1 MRIARGAPFCF
12 IGIKEN
18 IMNSQTTSQH
28 KNHWATRLVG
38 GVTAFA
44 YLFTLLGA
52 APAEASF
59 WADRAA
65 ARSRMPGRGES
76 GPTLLAQL
84 PASQV
89 FSFGSA
95 AQSVPMVPVPSL
107 SKILATT
114 PLWARRAV
122 TPFADVRAVREG
134 SLSDL
139 QFFLIMDAH
148 EVYSAQKNVAQ
159 LLVSLGAQGK
169 MVVGVEGTAGAFDLE
184 RHRGLLPF
192 PAQEQL
198 TDHLLKKGFIN
209 GPEAFGLTA
218 ATVPHLW
225 GVEDPVLYDANVRAY
240 RDSLSAEG
248 ETRSALSILKK
259 EGGERQKTVF
269 SESLQ
274 KLDREVQAMHED
286 RGDLGRYAAEISRGA
301 GGGQHVQR
309 FLDAKALEDKIS
321 FPAVEQ
327 ARAAFIERLSPLLV
341 TAEMT
346 KLIQETTMFRT
357 GGQSAKDY
365 YRMIE
370 SVGLSKGVP
379 LSAYPAFREYI
390 SYVSLADGIDA
401 APLMEEMDALEERA
415 YRRLATGES
424 LALAEWSKDLRL
436 AERAVEHAL
445 TPLEWGRFEMRRE
458 DLARLKERAAS
469 FGFSTAAAE
478 TVQTQLPKFAAFFE
492 AAEARNKTLLDN
504 ILAEARRQGANT
516 AVLVTGGFHV
526 PALEKWLISEKIPH
540 AVLSP
545 RVAEVPESGAGY
557 LQAFAPTRTPL
568 ERLLVGDRLFMNPP
582 SATAVGTQFPSSPYN
597 LSARAL
603 NSAEMVYG
611 VTLTEDPASY
621 AEKWNRQNSDSGRVS
636 VKVAQQQAGT
646 NTLQILF
653 DGSNQEIWVATD
665 QSEGSVGAP
674 ENLAA
679 AVERNGGKVVDEGQ
693 VGKVNYAI
701 GGKAVSRVLP
711 EIMAG
716 LGFMVWLG
724 GTSLSPPALLLGLG
738 MWGILGGMML
748 RALIYSSVYWHG
760 MGHAA
765 VVSALG
771 KPTFK
776 KLMHSYESSLS
787 TTALIPFANIF
798 IPGLSTKS
806 DAPSMPALGKDSP
819 SIENRVAALA
829 GPLNNLM
836 VVGLVAPF
844 LGMAG
849 ISDFSY
855 LALAAVAGVNLW
867 TVVTSISDF
876 QTAISGIARV
886 FACGVIGVVY
896 GGPNAKGAA
905 MPVGL
910 QSVLDTAVRRT
921 LHRGGQSGGVAAIAV
936 KENGHAEFSYFVE
949 KVAKESNR
957 RLRLGKLMRDASSR
971 ISDRAEKDGFGGLK
985 RVVAVAHTRYGT
997 NLAQP
1002 IALNAHPHLGSNH
1015 EDTIVYIGEGSRDD
1029 HYERPWNGPS
1039 AKPAVKSI
1047 AMPRGVAIAHN
1058 GDDNA
1063 TAVFLEGE
1071 KSIYITNDED
1081 AMLSEHMT
1089 GFKNPAEGDSPQI
1102 ATRLERWITQGSV
1115 MASLRLAL
1123 LQTGVASLAK
1133 KNPDF
1138 TELLER
1144 APTPA
1149 LLNGMF
1155 QTQALQSFKGEI
1167 DSLLQRHPKATR
1179 LEKLFIEAGARVPS
1193 NEAFWDLEERVPF
1206 ETGSDIEGLR
1216 NRFAGQADAFLQN
1229 LTWFNDLQEQ
1239 DQKELA
1245 LVFSDLFLK
1254 FFFTGDFRRSGIHL
1268 LRRADSTST
1277 HGVMNTTVLE
1287 GESAQWLRQNQP
1299 FYVWVT
1305 EDGKNVAGSS
1315 ESKAFLGG
1323 KIGDSLFRYRLT
1335 LRNGEGATLRENR
1348 LVIDHV
1354 EKGRVAEY
1362 DFALMDQVTKEKR
1375 WLDLENSPYVSP
1387 SSSLDIAP
1395 EQRVREDEEMIPWV
1409 NETLRKDFSDPT
1421 SHNSQTGR
1429 AFVAMLMDRL
1439 TKKKKGIDLVIVG
1452 TEKSFDAGNQ
1462 HAEALRKL
1470 ASMAGRPLNI
1480 EVVYG
1485 AEFSRKDLVKLRD
1498 KGFGAD
1504 TLVLG
1509 VASSG
1514 QTANTMYVLESLN
1527 KAWEG
1532 LSEAAEGTSVKGK
1545 TPPHFLVSADID
1557 NPYTEEVLGQGLAQG
1572 DSFIAR
1578 NFVTFPGLD
1587 SFHPAEAATVT
1598 HKATERLLK
1607 EVSILFAETLAQ
1619 RSRRWKSG
1627 GLPAG
1632 VTGAVHKMVDNGDEL
1647 DRRITGLDA
1656 NGNPHLKVR
1665 ETGETND
1672 IPDQIQTMANR
1683 LQGAFLETLWATAAT
1698 ALFVSVTLM
1707 LHQTPASVLLS
1718 WFPNGAFQFT
1728 QGLPV
1733 LAAIVGWL
1741 TLGSV
1746 AWKTKMWKWSP
1757 FLGLL
1762 GVVVV
1767 LGGGLFLGESLL
1779 LGGAALGHAM
1789 GWGGISASLGH
1800 MPIHLDVSPVNIM
1813 NIMSYV
1819 FFFFTATLGMRKVAG
1834 RPLWDRLGGR
1844 ILVVSDAQ
1852 HSVARLSAAR
1862 WRRLVNQR
1870 FAWMGLNSV
1879 NESSLG
1885 RLTHEEA
1892 LNSNVRGNIYLL
1904 GESRDTVG
1912 PTVMNYKQLGG
1923 SPNGP
1928 GRIWRMGI
1936 GHKRAGEESPA
1947 YSEGYI
1953 SLAMKGDNPAGDNLD
1968 LAEIQDLIQDGPAR
1982 DTAGMVLALRVAEKM
1997 SSVKPLNFVPGM
2009 TSSEAK
2015 TSTTQQPFA
2024 PLSEAEVREVF
2035 GLGAPLSLVSD
2046 PLVESPSAEEEKG
2059 GETFPTVTTSEK
2071 AFPVVPT
2078 LEMQA
2083 TPAISETAPVLE
2095 VGQWESYRVVKMDG
2109 MFVVSEGP
2117 SVGGVEDPHVAAAI
2131 DLSDQVP
2138 DLKGAPYVVSATPET
2153 VVDDERVATVA
2164 QKDGAAWKEFRRTWI
2179 TGPVK
2184 KMTRITVFLIV
2195 AISLT
2200 SWGGNLMTGVDRTL
2214 NQIFNAAFSQEL
2226 LRTGQV
2232 ENVEF
2237 RTSNGLSTESTQANP
2252 MTTASSEDSGQGL
2265 PSSETKVSVVNTR
2278 VTGLISYENHPYDG
2292 VRFLGKVGPSVV
2304 RVLHRDG
2311 GWVNVDAN
2319 GRAGWIHRKHLFHLK
2334 GGKARVVN
2342 ISSLFDARPFE
2353 NAGKRGRFAKGA
2365 VLEVLEQ
2372 KGGWA
2377 KVKALGVEASPVWVS
2392 GRFLKAVQSGQM
2404 DFSVKEEVTQVK
2416 DVPVPSALGQPALE
2430 TGPLAPLLVPMGPV
2444 LGLLGRRRVPVSTS
2458 PGALLRQRLLSGA
2471 RRGWEGEKVSVA
2483 KAVLAYAEN
2492 PSDTAWGDQGIR
2504 LALGYG
2510 ALAGGTWA
2518 KDRPLVDDFRRTR
2531 AELKGQP
2538 LTVLEGRRLTGLA
2551 RLASA
2556 WERASTPSYVD
2567 GALQVIKLTSAE
2579 EETHLLHHWAVALDR
2594 VVAHGGQMPVLVA
2607 KSSDQRDRLEASLN
2621 AWRVENRSLGLT
2633 IPTGPMR
2640 WVYSE
2645 RLSAD
2650 VAQRDAQG
2658 VLQSVRMGALLQGV
2672 GVDVQNVQS
2681 IDLVTGVQPDWIWD
2695 RSDLPR
2701 EMAVRLIVGVLKDL
2715 SLSAPLD
2722 SAQNAIRSAR
2732 KALTAA

>member
-1 MRIARGAPFCF
+1 MG
-12 IGIKEN
+12 K
-18 IMNSQTTSQH
+18 NSTSRN
-28 KNHWATRLVG
+28 KNLWAARLVG
-38 GVTAFA
+38 AVTAAA
-44 YLFTLLGA
+44 YLVTLLGA

-59 WADRAA
+59 WEDRAA
-65 ARSRMPGRGES
+65 ARSRLEGKGGES
-76 GPTLLAQL
+76 PTLLAQL
-84 PASQV
+84 PASQA

-95 AQSVPMVPVPSL
+95 IRPVSLVAPAPSL
-107 SKILATT
+107 AKILAST

-122 TPFADVRAVREG
+122 TPFADVRVVREG
-134 SLSDL
+134 RSSDL
-139 QFFLIMDAH
+139 QFFLVMDAH
-148 EVYSAQKNVAQ
+148 DVYSAQQNVAR
-159 LLVSLGAQGK
+159 LLESLGAQGK
-169 MVVGVEGTAGAFDLE
+169 MVVGVEGTTGAFDLE
-184 RHRGLLPF
+184 RHRGLLPS

-198 TDHLLKKGFIN
+198 MGHLLKKGFIN

-301 GGGQHVQR
+301 GEGVGPQVQR

-327 ARAAFIERLSPLLV
+327 ARAAFIERLSPLLG
-341 TAEMT
+341 TAEMGN
-346 KLIQETTMFRT
+346 LIQETTVFRT
-357 GGQSAKDY
+357 GGESAKDY

-390 SYVSLADGIDA
+390 SYVSLADGIHA
-401 APLMEEMDALEERA
+401 AQLMEELDALEEQA
-415 YRRLATGES
+415 YRRWATGES
-424 LALAEWSKDLRL
+424 LSLAEWNKDLRL
-436 AERAVEHAL
+436 AERAVDHAL
-445 TPLEWGRFEMRRE
+445 TPLEWGRFELRRGE
-458 DLARLKERAAS
+458 LARLKERAET

-478 TVQTQLPKFAAFFE
+478 TVQAQLPTFAAFFK

-504 ILAEARRQGANT
+504 TLAEARRQGANT
-516 AVLVTGGFHV
+516 AVLVTGGFHA
-526 PALEKWLISEKIPH
+526 PALEKRLISEKIPH

-582 SATAVGTQFPSSPYN
+582 SATAVAVQSPNDPFHESGVALDKATVGYGTVLAASLGKLEEFIGRWNQRFGDRGRAV
-597 LSARAL
+597 ARVVSNGEVDVAEVKFSESNQPALLVATAAGSGSVNSEVL
-603 NSAEMVYG
+603 NSA
-611 VTLTEDPASY
+611 
-621 AEKWNRQNSDSGRVS
+621 VS
-636 VKVAQQQAGT
+636 QQ
-646 NTLQILF
+646 
-653 DGSNQEIWVATD
+653 
-665 QSEGSVGAP
+665 
-674 ENLAA
+674 
-679 AVERNGGKVVDEGQ
+679 GGKVVDQGQ
-693 VGKVNYAI
+693 VGAVAYAL
-701 GGKAVSRVLP
+701 GGKIVTRVLP
-711 EIMAG
+711 EILGAI
-716 LGFMVWLG
+716 GFMVWLG

-738 MWGILGGMML
+738 MWGILGGMMV

-836 VVGLVAPF
+836 VAGLVAPF

-849 ISDFSY
+849 ISDFTY

-876 QTAISGIARV
+876 QTAITGIARV
-886 FACGVIGVVY
+886 FACGVIGIVY

-1015 EDTIVYIGEGSRDD
+1015 EDTIVYIGEGSRND
-1029 HYERPWNGPS
+1029 HYERPWNGS
-1039 AKPAVKSI
+1039 SGKPAVKSI

-1081 AMLSEHMT
+1081 ALLSEHMT

-1123 LQTGVASLAK
+1123 LQTGVASLAG

-1149 LLNGMF
+1149 LLNGML

-1206 ETGSDIEGLR
+1206 EAGSDIDGLR
-1216 NRFAGQADAFLQN
+1216 NRLAGQADAFLQN

-1239 DQKELA
+1239 DQKESA

-1305 EDGKNVAGSS
+1305 ENGKNVAGSS

-1335 LRNGEGATLRENR
+1335 LRNGEVATLRENR

-1362 DFALMDQVTKEKR
+1362 DFAQMDQVTKEKR

-1462 HAEALRKL
+1462 HAESLRKL

-1527 KAWEG
+1527 KAREG
-1532 LSEAAEGTSVKGK
+1532 LSEAAEGTPVKGK

-1632 VTGAVHKMVDNGDEL
+1632 VTGAVHQMVDNGDEL

-1746 AWKTKMWKWSP
+1746 AWKTKMWKWRP

-1767 LGGGLFLGESLL
+1767 LGGGLFLGEWLL
-1779 LGGAALGHAM
+1779 LGGDALGHAM

-1800 MPIHLDVSPVNIM
+1800 LPIHLDVSPVNIM

-1819 FFFFTATLGMRKVAG
+1819 FFFFAATLGMRKVAG

-2035 GLGAPLSLVSD
+2035 GLGAPSSPVSE
-2046 PLVESPSAEEEKG
+2046 PFTESPSD
-2059 GETFPTVTTSEK
+2059 EK
-2071 AFPVVPT
+2071 ASASVPT
-2078 LEMQA
+2078 LEKQA
-2083 TPAISETAPVLE
+2083 TPAVPELASVREAEQFDLAPLASNLGIQIEPSQNNSYLVTRMAGELVIGATAA
-2095 VGQWESYRVVKMDG
+2095 KN
-2109 MFVVSEGP
+2109 
-2117 SVGGVEDPHVAAAI
+2117 ED
-2131 DLSDQVP
+2131 
-2138 DLKGAPYVVSATPET
+2138 
-2153 VVDDERVATVA
+2153 
-2164 QKDGAAWKEFRRTWI
+2164 AAWKEFMRDWI
-2179 TGPVK
+2179 TRPVVK
-2184 KMTRITVFLIV
+2184 VTRITVFLIA

-2200 SWGGNLMTGVDRTL
+2200 SWGGNLMMGVDRTL
-2214 NQIFNAAFSQEL
+2214 SQIFNRSAFSQDLE
-2226 LRTGQV
+2226 RTGHV
-2232 ENVEF
+2232 E
-2237 RTSNGLSTESTQANP
+2237 
-2252 MTTASSEDSGQGL
+2252 SSDRKAGEVTGQEL
-2265 PSSETKVSVVNTR
+2265 PSSNTKVSVVATR
-2278 VTGLISYENHPYDG
+2278 MTGLMSYENHPYAG
-2292 VRFLGKVGPSVV
+2292 VRFLGKVEPSVV
-2304 RVLHRDG
+2304 RVLRRDG
-2311 GWVNVDAN
+2311 GWVNIDAN
-2319 GRAGWIHRKHLFHLK
+2319 GRAGWIYSKHLFHLK

-2342 ISSLFDARPFE
+2342 TSSLFDARPFE
-2353 NAGKRGRFAKGA
+2353 NVGKRGRFAKGA
-2365 VLEVLEQ
+2365 ALEVLEE
-2372 KGGWA
+2372 KGGWT
-2377 KVKALGVEASPVWVS
+2377 KVKALGSEAAPVWVS
-2392 GRFLKAVQSGQM
+2392 GRFLKTVQAGQM
-2404 DFSVKEEVTQVK
+2404 DSSVKPEISQNR
-2416 DVPVPSALGQPALE
+2416 DVPMPSALGQPSIE
-2430 TGPLAPLLVPMGPV
+2430 KGPLAPLLVPMVPV

-2471 RRGWEGEKVSVA
+2471 RRGWEGENILVA
-2483 KAVLAYAEN
+2483 KTVLAFAEN

-2518 KDRPLVDDFRRTR
+2518 NDRALVNDFRRTR
-2531 AELKGQP
+2531 QDLKGQP
-2538 LTVLEGRRLTGLA
+2538 LTVLEGRKLTGLA
-2551 RLASA
+2551 RLAA
-2556 WERASTPSYVD
+2556 TWKRASTPSYVD
-2567 GALQVIKLTSAE
+2567 GALQVLNLTSAE
-2579 EETHLLHHWAVALDR
+2579 EETQLLHHWAVALDR
-2594 VVAHGGQMPVLVA
+2594 VVTHGGQMPVLVA
-2607 KSSDQRDRLEASLN
+2607 KSSEQRDRLEASLN
-2621 AWRVENRSLGLT
+2621 AWRAENSALGLS
-2633 IPTGPMR
+2633 IPSEKTR
-2640 WVYSE
+2640 WVYSDT
-2645 RLSAD
+2645 LSAD

-2658 VLQSVRMGALLQGV
+2658 VLQSVRMGALLRGV
-2672 GVDVQNVQS
+2672 GVDIRQVQS
-2681 IDLVTGVQPDWIWD
+2681 IDLVTGVQPGWIWD
-2695 RSDLPR
+2695 RSDLPS
-2701 EMAVRLIVGVLKDL
+2701 EMVVRMIIGVLKDL

>member
-1 MRIARGAPFCF
+1 MGKI
-12 IGIKEN
+12 
-18 IMNSQTTSQH
+18 STSRN

-38 GVTAFA
+38 AVTAAA
-44 YLFTLLGA
+44 YLVTILGA

-59 WADRAA
+59 WEDRAA
-65 ARSRMPGRGES
+65 ARSRLEGNGGQS
-76 GPTLLAQL
+76 PTLLAQL
-84 PASQV
+84 PASQA

-95 AQSVPMVPVPSL
+95 IRPVPLVAPSPSL
-107 SKILATT
+107 SKILAST

-122 TPFADVRAVREG
+122 TPYADVRVVREG
-134 SLSDL
+134 RSSDIR
-139 QFFLIMDAH
+139 FFLVMDAH
-148 EVYSAQKNVAQ
+148 DVYSAQQNVAR
-159 LLVSLGAQGK
+159 LLESLGSQGK
-169 MVVGVEGTAGAFDLE
+169 MVVGVEGTTGAFDLD
-184 RHRGLLPF
+184 RHRGLLPS

-218 ATVPHLW
+218 PTVPHLW
-225 GVEDPVLYDANVRAY
+225 GVEDPALYDANVRAY

-248 ETRSALSILKK
+248 ETRSALAVLKK
-259 EGGERQKTVF
+259 EGFERQKTVF
-269 SESLQ
+269 SGALQ

-286 RGDLGRYAAEISRGA
+286 RGDLGRYATEISRGA
-301 GGGQHVQR
+301 GGGVGQHVQR

-327 ARAAFIERLSPLLV
+327 ARAAFIERLSPLLG
-341 TAEMT
+341 TAEMA
-346 KLIQETTMFRT
+346 KLVQATTVFRT
-357 GGQSAKDY
+357 GGESAKDY

-370 SVGLSKGVP
+370 AVGLSKGVP

-390 SYVSLADGIDA
+390 SYVSLADGIGA
-401 APLMEEMDALEERA
+401 AQLMEELDALETRA
-415 YRRLATGES
+415 YQRLATGEALS
-424 LALAEWSKDLRL
+424 LAEWNKDLRL

-445 TPLEWGRFEMRRE
+445 TPLEWGQFEARRE
-458 DLARLKERAAS
+458 EWARLTERAHS
-469 FGFSTAAAE
+469 LGFSTSAAE

-492 AAEARNKTLLDN
+492 AAEARNKTLLEN
-504 ILAEARRQGANT
+504 TLAEARRQGANT
-516 AVLVTGGFHV
+516 AVLVTGGFHA
-526 PALEKWLISEKIPH
+526 PALEKRLMNENIPH

-568 ERLLVGDRLFMNPP
+568 ERLLLGERLFMNPP
-582 SATAVGTQFPSSPYN
+582 SATAVGTQLPSSPYN
-597 LSARAL
+597 LSARTL

-611 VTLTEDPASY
+611 VTLAEDPASF
-621 AEKWNRQNSDSGRVS
+621 AENWNRQNPNTGRVS
-636 VKVAQQQAGT
+636 VQAIQEEGT
-646 NTLQILF
+646 KSLRISF
-653 DGSNQEIWVATD
+653 VGANQEILVATD
-665 QSEGSVGAP
+665 QTERSLTAP
-674 ENLAA
+674 KKLAA
-679 AVERNGGKVVDEGQ
+679 AVERKGGKVVDEGH
-693 VGKVNYAI
+693 VGNVNYAI

-711 EIMAG
+711 EILAG
-716 LGFMVWLG
+716 VGFMVWLG
-724 GTSLSPPALLLGLG
+724 GTSLSPPALLIGLGL
-738 MWGILGGMML
+738 WGILGGMML
-748 RALIYSSVYWHG
+748 RAVILSSVYWHG

-771 KPTFK
+771 KQNFK
-776 KLMHSYESSLS
+776 QLMHSYESSLS
-787 TTALIPFANIF
+787 FEALVPFSTIF
-798 IPGLSTKS
+798 IPGLSSKS
-806 DAPSMPALGKDSP
+806 SAPSMAALEADSP
-819 SIENRVAALA
+819 SLGNRVAALA
-829 GPLNNLM
+829 GPLSNLM

-844 LGMAG
+844 LGMTG
-849 ISDFSY
+849 ISDFTY

-867 TVVTSISDF
+867 TVLTSVSDF
-876 QTAISGIARV
+876 QTAITGIARV

-936 KENGHAEFSYFVE
+936 KENGHSEFSYFVE
-949 KVAKESNR
+949 KVAKEKNR

-971 ISDRAEKDGFGGLK
+971 ISDRAEKDGYGGLK

-1015 EDTIVYIGEGSRDD
+1015 EDTIVYIGEGGRDD
-1029 HYERPWNGPS
+1029 HYERPWNGPR

-1063 TAVFLEGE
+1063 TAVSLDGE

-1081 AMLSEHMT
+1081 ALLSEHMT

-1102 ATRLERWITQGSV
+1102 ATRMERWITQGSV

-1123 LQTGVASLAK
+1123 FQTGVASLAG
-1133 KNPDF
+1133 KNTHF
-1138 TELLER
+1138 AEILER
-1144 APTPA
+1144 APTPG
-1149 LLNGMF
+1149 LLNGLL
-1155 QTQALQSFKGEI
+1155 QTQALQSFEREVVV
-1167 DSLLQRHPKATR
+1167 LLQRHPQANR
-1179 LEKLFIEAGARVPS
+1179 LENLFAAAGARVQS

-1206 ETGSDIEGLR
+1206 ERGSDIEGLR

-1229 LTWFNDLQEQ
+1229 LPWFNDLQGHE
-1239 DQKELA
+1239 QKELA
-1245 LVFSDLFLK
+1245 QVFSDLFLK
-1254 FFFTGDFRRSGIHL
+1254 FYFTGDFRRSGIHL

-1305 EDGKNVAGSS
+1305 EDGKSLAGSS

-1335 LRNGEGATLRENR
+1335 LRNGEVATLRENR

-1362 DFALMDQVTKEKR
+1362 DFDHMDRVTEERR

-1387 SSSLDIAP
+1387 SSSLETAP

-1409 NETLRKDFSDPT
+1409 NETLKEEFSDPA

-1429 AFVAMLMDRL
+1429 AFVTLLMNRL

-1462 HAEALRKL
+1462 HAETLRKL
-1470 ASMAGRPLNI
+1470 SSMAGRPLNI
-1480 EVVYG
+1480 EVVYA

-1532 LSEAAEGTSVKGK
+1532 LSEASERTSVEGK

-1557 NPYTEEVLGQGLAQG
+1557 NPYTEEVLGQGLAKG
-1572 DSFIAR
+1572 DPFIAR

-1587 SFHPAEAATVT
+1587 SFHPSEAATVT

-1607 EVSILFAETLAQ
+1607 EVSVLFAESLAQ

-1627 GLPAG
+1627 GLAAG
-1632 VTGAVHKMVDNGDEL
+1632 VPETVRQMVDNGDEL

-1656 NGNPHLKVR
+1656 NGNSHLKVR
-1665 ETGETND
+1665 QTGEVND
-1672 IPDQIQTMANR
+1672 IPDQIQSMANR
-1683 LQGAFLETLWATAAT
+1683 MQGAFLETLWATAAT

-1707 LHQTPASVLLS
+1707 LHQTPASVLLG
-1718 WFPNGAFQFT
+1718 WFPNGAFPFA

-1733 LAAIVGWL
+1733 LAAIVGML
-1741 TLGSV
+1741 TLGGV
-1746 AWKTKMWKWSP
+1746 AWKTKMWKWSL

-1762 GVVVV
+1762 GMVTV
-1767 LGGGLFLGESLL
+1767 LGGGLFLGESLFI
-1779 LGGAALGHAM
+1779 GVDALGHAM
-1789 GWGGISASLGH
+1789 GWGGIGSSLGH
-1800 MPIHLDVSPVNIM
+1800 LPIYLDVSPVNIV
-1813 NIMSYV
+1813 NILSYV
-1819 FFFFTATLGMRKVAG
+1819 FFFFAATLGMRQVTG

-1936 GHKRAGEESPA
+1936 GHKQKGEESPA

-1953 SLAMKGDNPAGDNLD
+1953 SLAMKGDNPAGDDLD

-2024 PLSEAEVREVF
+2024 PLSETEVRDVF
-2035 GLGAPLSLVSD
+2035 GLGASRSLVSE
-2046 PLVESPSAEEEKG
+2046 PSVESPSAEEEMG
-2059 GETFPTVTTSEK
+2059 GGTFFPTVTTSEMASTSVSTIEK
-2071 AFPVVPT
+2071 PAVPEA
-2078 LEMQA
+2078 LSV
-2083 TPAISETAPVLE
+2083 PAEIDRAELIE
-2095 VGQWESYRVVKMDG
+2095 EKMKDDPQNG
-2109 MFVVSEGP
+2109 DSFVVSSTP
-2117 SVGGVEDPHVAAAI
+2117 KTVAEDDA
-2131 DLSDQVP
+2131 S
-2138 DLKGAPYVVSATPET
+2138 T
-2153 VVDDERVATVA
+2153 VVA
-2164 QKDGAAWKEFRRTWI
+2164 QKDHEAWKEFRRTWI
-2179 TGPVK
+2179 TGPIQK
-2184 KMTRITVFLIV
+2184 LARMTVFLIA

-2200 SWGGNLMTGVDRTL
+2200 SWGGNLMMGIDRTL
-2214 NQIFNAAFSQEL
+2214 SQIFNRPAFGQERGSRGHL
-2226 LRTGQV
+2226 
-2232 ENVEF
+2232 ENIEF
-2237 RTSNGLSTESTQANP
+2237 WTSKLFSVATPKGSPTTTEAGNV
-2252 MTTASSEDSGQGL
+2252 SGQKL
-2265 PSSETKVSVVNTR
+2265 SSSTTKVSVVNTR
-2278 VTGLISYENHPYDG
+2278 ETGLISYENHPYEG
-2292 VRFLGKVGPSVV
+2292 VRFLGKVEPSVV

-2311 GWVNVDAN
+2311 VWVNVNAN
-2319 GRAGWIHRKHLFHLK
+2319 GRAGWIHSKHLFNLK
-2334 GGKARVVN
+2334 GGRARVVN
-2342 ISSLFDARPFE
+2342 TSSLFDVRPFV
-2353 NAGKRGRFAKGA
+2353 NGGKRGRFAKEA
-2365 VLEVLEQ
+2365 ALEVLEVER
-2372 KGGWA
+2372 GWS
-2377 KVKALGVEASPVWVS
+2377 KVRALGSEAAPVWVS
-2392 GRFLKAVQSGQM
+2392 GRFLKAVPAGQT
-2404 DFSVKEEVTQVK
+2404 DSSVKSEIPQTRG
-2416 DVPVPSALGQPALE
+2416 DTVPSVVVQPSI
-2430 TGPLAPLLVPMGPV
+2430 GKGSLAPLLVPMVP
-2444 LGLLGRRRVPVSTS
+2444 LLGILGKRRVPVSTS

-2471 RRGWEGEKVSVA
+2471 RRGWEGENIPVA
-2483 KAVLAYAEN
+2483 KAVLAFAEN
-2492 PSDTAWGDQGIR
+2492 PSDTAWGDKGIR

-2518 KDRPLVDDFRRTR
+2518 KDRPLVNDFRRTR
-2531 AELKGQP
+2531 EELKGQP

-2551 RLASA
+2551 RLAST

-2567 GALQVIKLTSAE
+2567 GALQVLNLTSAE
-2579 EETHLLHHWAVALDR
+2579 EETQLFHHWAVALDR
-2594 VVAHGGQMPVLVA
+2594 VVTHGGQMPVLIA
-2607 KSSDQRDRLEASLN
+2607 QSSAQRDRLEASLN
-2621 AWRVENRSLGLT
+2621 AWRAENRSLGLE
-2633 IPTGPMR
+2633 IPTGQTR
-2640 WVYSE
+2640 WVYSDT
-2645 RLSAD
+2645 LSTD
-2650 VAQRDAQG
+2650 VADRDDQG
-2658 VLQSVRMGALLQGV
+2658 VLHSVRMGALLTGAK
-2672 GVDVQNVQS
+2672 VDIRNVQS

-2695 RSDLPR
+2695 RSDLPN
-2701 EMAVRLIVGVLKDL
+2701 EVAVRLIIGVLKDL

>member
-1 MRIARGAPFCF
+1 MGKI
-12 IGIKEN
+12 
-18 IMNSQTTSQH
+18 STSRN

-38 GVTAFA
+38 AVTAAA
-44 YLFTLLGA
+44 YLVTILGA

-59 WADRAA
+59 WEDRAA
-65 ARSRMPGRGES
+65 ARSRLSENGS
-76 GPTLLAQL
+76 QSPTLLAHL
-84 PASQV
+84 PVSQA

-95 AQSVPMVPVPSL
+95 LRPVSLVASTSSL
-107 SKILATT
+107 SKIMAST

-122 TPFADVRAVREG
+122 TPFADVRVVRDG
-134 SLSDL
+134 RASDL
-139 QFFLIMDAH
+139 QLFLVMDAH
-148 EVYSAQKNVAQ
+148 DVYSAQQNVAR
-159 LLVSLGAQGK
+159 LLEALGAHGK
-169 MVVGVEGTAGAFDLE
+169 MVVGVEGTTGAFDLE
-184 RHRGLLPF
+184 RHRGLLPS

-218 ATVPHLW
+218 PTVPHLW

-248 ETRSALSILKK
+248 ETRSALAILKN
-259 EGGERQKTVF
+259 EGFERQRTVF
-269 SESLQ
+269 SEALQ

-286 RGDLGRYAAEISRGA
+286 RGDLGRYVTEISLGA
-301 GGGQHVQR
+301 GEEGGPHVQR
-309 FLDAKALEDKIS
+309 FLNAKAMEDKIS

-327 ARAAFIERLSPLLV
+327 ARAAFIERLSPRLG
-341 TAEMT
+341 TAEMGN
-346 KLIQETTMFRT
+346 LIQETTAFRT

-370 SVGLSKGVP
+370 VLGISKGVP
-379 LSAYPAFREYI
+379 LSAYPVFRDYI
-390 SYVSLADGIDA
+390 SYVSRADGIDA
-401 APLMEEMDALEERA
+401 AQLMEELDALEDRA
-415 YRRLATGES
+415 YDRLATGES
-424 LALAEWSKDLRL
+424 LVLAEWNKDLRL

-445 TPLEWGRFEMRRE
+445 TPHEWGRFEVRRG
-458 DLARLKERAAS
+458 DLARLKERAES
-469 FGFSTAAAE
+469 FGFSSAAAE

-504 ILAEARRQGANT
+504 TLAEARRQGAST
-516 AVLVTGGFHV
+516 AVLVTGGFHA
-526 PALEKWLISEKIPH
+526 PALEKRLISENIPH

-568 ERLLVGDRLFMNPP
+568 ERLLLGERLFMNPP
-582 SATAVGTQFPSSPYN
+582 SATAVGTQLPSSPYN

-603 NSAEMVYG
+603 NKAEMVYG
-611 VTLTEDPASY
+611 VTLAEDPASY
-621 AEKWNRQNSDSGRVS
+621 AEKWNGQNSNSGRVS
-636 VKVAQQQAGT
+636 VKPVQQAAGT
-646 NTLQILF
+646 NTLQISF
-653 DGSNQEIWVATD
+653 DGSNHEIIVVTD
-665 QSEGSVGAP
+665 QTEGSLETP
-674 ENLAA
+674 NNLAA

-693 VGKVNYAI
+693 VGNVNYAI

-711 EIMAG
+711 EILAG
-716 LGFMVWLG
+716 FGFMVWLG

-748 RALIYSSVYWHG
+748 RALILASVYWHG
-760 MGHAA
+760 MGHAV

-771 KPTFK
+771 KRDFK
-776 KLMHSYESSLS
+776 QLMRSYESSLPI
-787 TTALIPFANIF
+787 TALIPFARIF
-798 IPGLSTKS
+798 IPGLSNKS
-806 DAPSMPALGKDSP
+806 DAPSMAAVEADSTAFG
-819 SIENRVAALA
+819 NRVAALA
-829 GPLNNLM
+829 GPLNNLI
-836 VVGLVAPF
+836 VVGFVAPF
-844 LGMAG
+844 LGMTG
-849 ISDFSY
+849 ISDFTY

-876 QTAISGIARV
+876 RTAMTGLARV
-886 FACGVIGVVY
+886 FACGVIGIVY

-905 MPVGL
+905 MPGGL

-1002 IALNAHPHLGSNH
+1002 IALNAHPHSGSNH
-1015 EDTIVYIGEGSRDD
+1015 EDTIIYIGEGSRDD

-1039 AKPAVKSI
+1039 ANPAVKSI
-1047 AMPRGVAIAHN
+1047 SMPRGVAIAHN

-1063 TAVFLEGE
+1063 TALFLGGE
-1071 KSIYITNDED
+1071 NSIYITNDED
-1081 AMLSEHMT
+1081 ALLSEHMT
-1089 GFKNPAEGDSPQI
+1089 GFDNPAEGDSPQI
-1102 ATRLERWITQGSV
+1102 ATRMERWMTQGSV

-1123 LQTGVASLAK
+1123 LQTGVASLAGE
-1133 KNPDF
+1133 NPEF
-1138 TELLER
+1138 TEILER
-1144 APTPA
+1144 APTPG
-1149 LLNGMF
+1149 LLNGLL
-1155 QTQALQSFKGEI
+1155 QTQALQSFEAEVI
-1167 DSLLQRHPKATR
+1167 ALLQRHPQSTR
-1179 LEKLFIEAGARVPS
+1179 LENLFVAAGALVQS

-1206 ETGSDIEGLR
+1206 ERGSDIDGLR
-1216 NRFAGQADAFLQN
+1216 NRLAGQADTFLEN
-1229 LTWFNDLQEQ
+1229 MSWFNDLQEQ

-1245 LVFSDLFLK
+1245 QVFSDLFLK

-1335 LRNGEGATLRENR
+1335 LRNGEVATLRENR

-1354 EKGRVAEY
+1354 ELGRVAEF
-1362 DFALMDQVTKEKR
+1362 DLTHRDRVTEEKR

-1395 EQRVREDEEMIPWV
+1395 EQQVREDEEMIPWV

-1429 AFVAMLMDRL
+1429 AFVTLLMDRL

-1485 AEFSRKDLVKLRD
+1485 ADFSRKDLVKLRD

-1514 QTANTMYVLESLN
+1514 QTANTMYVLESLYM
-1527 KAWEG
+1527 AWAG
-1532 LSEAAEGTSVKGK
+1532 LSETPEETSLKNI

-1557 NPYTEEVLGQGLAQG
+1557 NPYTEEILGQGLAQG
-1572 DSFIAR
+1572 DPFIAR

-1587 SFHPAEAATVT
+1587 SFHPSEAATVT
-1598 HKATERLLK
+1598 HKANERLLK
-1607 EVSILFAETLAQ
+1607 EVSVLFAETLAQ

-1627 GLPAG
+1627 GLAAG
-1632 VTGAVHKMVDNGDEL
+1632 VPGAVRQMVDNGDEL

-1656 NGNPHLKVR
+1656 NGNPHLNVR
-1665 ETGETND
+1665 QTGEVND
-1672 IPDQIQTMANR
+1672 IPDQIQSMANR
-1683 LQGAFLETLWATAAT
+1683 MQGAFLETLWATAAT
-1698 ALFVSVTLM
+1698 ALFVSLTLM
-1707 LHQTPASVLLS
+1707 LHQTPASVLLG
-1718 WFPNGAFQFT
+1718 WFPNGAFQFS

-1733 LAAIVGWL
+1733 FAAIVGLL
-1741 TLGSV
+1741 TLGGV
-1746 AWKTKMWKWSP
+1746 AWKTKMWKWNP

-1779 LGGAALGHAM
+1779 MGVEALGHAM
-1789 GWGGISASLGH
+1789 GWGGITASLGYF
-1800 MPIHLDVSPVNIM
+1800 PVQLDVSPVNLL

-1819 FFFFTATLGMRKVAG
+1819 FFFFVATLGMRQVAG

-1912 PTVMNYKQLGG
+1912 ATVMNYKQLGG

-1936 GHKRAGEESPA
+1936 GHKRTGEESPA

-1968 LAEIQDLIQDGPAR
+1968 LGELQDLLQDGPAR

-2024 PLSEAEVREVF
+2024 PLSEAEVRDVF
-2035 GLGAPLSLVSD
+2035 GLGAPLSPVSETFGEN
-2046 PLVESPSAEEEKG
+2046 LSAEEP
-2059 GETFPTVTTSEK
+2059 FPS
-2071 AFPVVPT
+2071 VPA
-2078 LEMQA
+2078 LEMQEP
-2083 TPAISETAPVLE
+2083 PALPETASVLD
-2095 VGQWESYRVVKMDG
+2095 VDQFDLAPFPHESDRSD
-2109 MFVVSEGP
+2109 
-2117 SVGGVEDPHVAAAI
+2117 HVPELMGDAF
-2131 DLSDQVP
+2131 
-2138 DLKGAPYVVSATPET
+2138 VVSATPET
-2153 VVDDERVATVA
+2153 GVDDVPVATA
-2164 QKDGAAWKEFRRTWI
+2164 TLKDDAAWKKFMRDWI
-2179 TGPVK
+2179 TRPVVK
-2184 KMTRITVFLIV
+2184 VTRITVFLIA

-2200 SWGGNLMTGVDRTL
+2200 SWGG
-2214 NQIFNAAFSQEL
+2214 I
-2226 LRTGQV
+2226 
-2232 ENVEF
+2232 
-2237 RTSNGLSTESTQANP
+2237 
-2252 MTTASSEDSGQGL
+2252 
-2265 PSSETKVSVVNTR
+2265 
-2278 VTGLISYENHPYDG
+2278 
-2292 VRFLGKVGPSVV
+2292 
-2304 RVLHRDG
+2304 
-2311 GWVNVDAN
+2311 
-2319 GRAGWIHRKHLFHLK
+2319 
-2334 GGKARVVN
+2334 
-2342 ISSLFDARPFE
+2342 
-2353 NAGKRGRFAKGA
+2353 
-2365 VLEVLEQ
+2365 
-2372 KGGWA
+2372 
-2377 KVKALGVEASPVWVS
+2377 
-2392 GRFLKAVQSGQM
+2392 
-2404 DFSVKEEVTQVK
+2404 
-2416 DVPVPSALGQPALE
+2416 
-2430 TGPLAPLLVPMGPV
+2430 
-2444 LGLLGRRRVPVSTS
+2444 
-2458 PGALLRQRLLSGA
+2458 
-2471 RRGWEGEKVSVA
+2471 
-2483 KAVLAYAEN
+2483 
-2492 PSDTAWGDQGIR
+2492 
-2504 LALGYG
+2504 
-2510 ALAGGTWA
+2510 
-2518 KDRPLVDDFRRTR
+2518 
-2531 AELKGQP
+2531 
-2538 LTVLEGRRLTGLA
+2538 
-2551 RLASA
+2551 
-2556 WERASTPSYVD
+2556 
-2567 GALQVIKLTSAE
+2567 
-2579 EETHLLHHWAVALDR
+2579 
-2594 VVAHGGQMPVLVA
+2594 
-2607 KSSDQRDRLEASLN
+2607 
-2621 AWRVENRSLGLT
+2621 
-2633 IPTGPMR
+2633 
-2640 WVYSE
+2640 
-2645 RLSAD
+2645 
-2650 VAQRDAQG
+2650 
-2658 VLQSVRMGALLQGV
+2658 
-2672 GVDVQNVQS
+2672 
-2681 IDLVTGVQPDWIWD
+2681 
-2695 RSDLPR
+2695 
-2701 EMAVRLIVGVLKDL
+2701 
-2715 SLSAPLD
+2715 
-2722 SAQNAIRSAR
+2722 
-2732 KALTAA
+2732 